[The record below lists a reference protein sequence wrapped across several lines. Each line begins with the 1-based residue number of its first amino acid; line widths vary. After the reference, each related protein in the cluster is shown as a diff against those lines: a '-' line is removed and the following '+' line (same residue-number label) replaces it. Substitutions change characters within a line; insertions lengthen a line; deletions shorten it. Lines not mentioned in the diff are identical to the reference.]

1 MPNNQNVA
9 AVNKGTGGGASKF
22 GKWDCNV
29 CGIADN
35 WATRARCRIC
45 DAYGPRGPGGGG
57 SNGGSGGHGGRGF
70 SGNSGQGSRGAG
82 GASNAGGGA
91 RAGVSTGGGVATYA
105 QKQLQRQNEDQRL
118 QRQREEARK
127 REDALRL
134 ANQKLT
140 KDLAAARAGHKPKEE
155 DDDMD
160 DDEEVSEEDR
170 QKRIDA
176 LQKAMPYF
184 VLQYGED
191 SAQVE
196 GAKSEI
202 EELQRALREAKP
214 YKTHRGQLERKLD
227 RLQKQQQRAREEEDE
242 LLVEVERTQEKL
254 NKLRSAIS
262 EREKSITAVDDELK
276 DLLRK
281 AIAESDSAENPP
293 ATVAP
298 DPHIAWT
305 TVNQALASMAAQPGV
320 PAAWAAQLGSLLE
333 QVRVAALAMQQQAGM
348 APQQVSPMQCPSPV
362 AAAAASSTASSSSAS
377 SCVTAAAAGS
387 TQTTTNSWEARVH
400 ELVFTEGGSR
410 SGNEGRTEGATGSAG
425 DGNAETATTTTSGN
439 GPASTPVQ
447 EATTAATPAVPPS
460 SKTGDGPDS
469 DIDDSDDDME
479 SVAGNDLD
487 RREGESAAQ
496 HKTRAAKLF
505 KERATKR
512 REARLRDGKAGKKK
526 DGKEGKTANRDKVN
540 QKKK

>member
-1 MPNNQNVA
+1 MPNNAVV
-9 AVNKGTGGGASKF
+9 VNKGMGGGASKP
-22 GKWDCNV
+22 GKWNCHDV
-29 CGIADN
+29 GITDN

-45 DAYGPRGPGGGG
+45 GASGPRWTGGGG

-82 GASNAGGGA
+82 GASSAGGGA
-91 RAGVSTGGGVATYA
+91 RAGVSMGGGVATYA
-105 QKQLQRQNEDQRL
+105 EKQLQRQKEDQRL

-140 KDLAAARAGHKPKEE
+140 KELAAARAGQKPKEE
-155 DDDMD
+155 EDDMD
-160 DDEEVSEEDR
+160 EDEEVSEEDR

-176 LQKAMPYF
+176 IQKAMPYF

-191 SAQVE
+191 SVQVE

-262 EREKSITAVDDELK
+262 EREKSITAIDDELK

-281 AIAESDSAENPP
+281 AIAEGDSPESP
-293 ATVAP
+293 AATAAP
-298 DPHIAWT
+298 DPHTAWA

-320 PAAWAAQLGSLLE
+320 PAAWASQLGNLLE

-348 APQQVSPMQCPSPV
+348 AQQQAAPKPCPSP
-362 AAAAASSTASSSSAS
+362 APAPAASSSSTSPSSAS
-377 SCVTAAAAGS
+377 TLGAATAAER
-387 TQTTTNSWEARVH
+387 TQLTSNKWETRVH
-400 ELVFTEGGSR
+400 ELVFTERGGR
-410 SGNEGRTEGATGSAG
+410 LEDEGKTEGAAGSSGGGTPEA
-425 DGNAETATTTTSGN
+425 AATVTN
-439 GPASTPVQ
+439 EAAPTPVQ
-447 EATTAATPAVPPS
+447 EAAAAAIPTAPPS
-460 SKTGDGPDS
+460 PKTGDGAGS
-469 DIDDSDDDME
+469 DLDDSDDDME

-487 RREGESAAQ
+487 RREGESTAQ
-496 HKTRAAKLF
+496 HKSRVAKLF
-505 KERATKR
+505 RERAAR
-512 REARLRDGKAGKKK
+512 RKEARLRDGKAGKTK
-526 DGKEGKTANRDKVN
+526 DTKGGKPAIRDKVN